1 LFLFFK
7 VKIKLG
13 TLIFCINYRLSL
25 FVVFLLETN
34 ASEAIGPIGWYEDP
48 KANCP
53 FAVATA
59 RAPNITE
66 PE

>member
-1 LFLFFK
+1 LYKLPFK
-7 VKIKLG
+7 FICSV
-13 TLIFCINYRLSL
+13 
-25 FVVFLLETN
+25 LLETN

-53 FAVATA
+53 FAVAAA